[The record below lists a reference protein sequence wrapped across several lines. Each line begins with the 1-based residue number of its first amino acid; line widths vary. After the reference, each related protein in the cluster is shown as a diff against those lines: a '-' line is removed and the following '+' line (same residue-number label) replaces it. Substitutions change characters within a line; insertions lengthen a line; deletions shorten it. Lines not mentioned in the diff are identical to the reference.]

1 MLVVGPY
8 KSNTDGWD
16 IINPVITET
25 PKTENAQ
32 IARAAGTVMA
42 AFVFS
47 NLVGLIRGIIITNAF
62 GTNSNLDAFNA
73 ASRVTELLFNLVA
86 GGALASAFI
95 PTFTGFLIKGDRED
109 AWRLASAVTNLVFLV
124 LLVVSCLAY
133 IFSPQLVEHGLYL
146 LAPGTV
152 VTQQELTVDL
162 LRIMLPSVI
171 IFGISG
177 LVMGMLNSH
186 QVFLIPAIAP
196 AMYSIG
202 MIAGT
207 LLLAPRMGIRGL
219 AWGVVM
225 GAAGHLMIQLPRLI
239 KLNGRRYLAI
249 LGLTNPAVR
258 EVLRLMGPR
267 VLGVAVVQINFIVN
281 TIIALGLPA
290 GSVSALVFAFGLM
303 MMPQMAIAQSTAIA
317 ALPTFSIQASQGR
330 LDELKMSISATL
342 RGIILL
348 SMPAALGLILLRQ
361 PLVAFLYQRGEFDE
375 NSTTLVAWALAW
387 YAAGLVGH
395 SILEL
400 LSRAF
405 YALHD
410 TRTPVSVGVIAMA
423 LNIGFSF
430 GLAELFKLMGWMP
443 HGGLALANS
452 LATAFEVITL
462 YALLCKRLGGLNDR
476 GFLLAF
482 LQSGLGV
489 LGMSVAVVIWDQS
502 LGESEVVL
510 TALGG
515 VLLGAVVYGLILML
529 IKTPEVGQAIRAV
542 KLRFRRNQ

>member
-1 MLVVGPY
+1 
-8 KSNTDGWD
+8 
-16 IINPVITET
+16 
-25 PKTENAQ
+25 
-32 IARAAGTVMA
+32 
-42 AFVFS
+42 
-47 NLVGLIRGIIITNAF
+47 
-62 GTNSNLDAFNA
+62 
-73 ASRVTELLFNLVA
+73 
-86 GGALASAFI
+86 
-95 PTFTGFLIKGDRED
+95 
-109 AWRLASAVTNLVFLV
+109 
-124 LLVVSCLAY
+124 
-133 IFSPQLVEHGLYL
+133 
-146 LAPGTV
+146 
-152 VTQQELTVDL
+152 
-162 LRIMLPSVI
+162 
-171 IFGISG
+171 
-177 LVMGMLNSH
+177 
-186 QVFLIPAIAP
+186 
-196 AMYSIG
+196 
-202 MIAGT
+202 
-207 LLLAPRMGIRGL
+207 
-219 AWGVVM
+219 
-225 GAAGHLMIQLPRLI
+225 
-239 KLNGRRYLAI
+239 
-249 LGLTNPAVR
+249 
-258 EVLRLMGPR
+258 
-267 VLGVAVVQINFIVN
+267 
-281 TIIALGLPA
+281 
-290 GSVSALVFAFGLM
+290 
-303 MMPQMAIAQSTAIA
+303 MPQMAIAQSTAIA